1 MSTVVVATVVPLPGQ
16 REALVAA
23 FEKAIPLVHAE
34 RGCER
39 YALHESADKLV
50 MIERWAD
57 DEAIQG
63 HLHGAAFQELHAA
76 LEGKIEGDLQ
86 VMVLA
91 PHPAGTAEQGA
102 V

>member
-16 REALVAA
+16 REALLAA

-39 YALHESADKLV
+39 YALHESDDQLV
-50 MIERWAD
+50 MIEKWAD
-57 DEAIQG
+57 GEAIQA
-63 HLHGAAFQELHAA
+63 HLQGAAFQELHSA
-76 LEGKIEGDLQ
+76 LEGRIDGELQ

-91 PHPAGTAEQGA
+91 PHPAGTDDQGTL
-102 V
+102 